1 MLGIL
6 SDPFKL
12 FGRGLVACFKIA
24 GYTITFIMQ
33 ILWFI
38 SHGRTDKIGDAFGG
52 FGRSVTDAIGDIFQ

>member
-1 MLGIL
+1 MLGVL
-6 SDPFKL
+6 GDPFKL

-38 SHGRTDKIGDAFGG
+38 SHGRTDKIGDAFGV
-52 FGRSVTDAIGDIFQ
+52 FRP